1 MKFKVEQVLNPTAVD
16 PIGFSSGEPIATG
29 K

>member
-16 PIGFSSGEPIATG
+16 PIGFSSGDSTATG
-29 K
+29 M